1 MLLKTTARCA
11 SIAQVDAALV
21 RFKNRI
27 QFAELVPELRLCMAA
42 SKCTQRNKRANRT
55 KRLGIKQFL
64 RVAQT
69 ERACAAN
76 IGATFPFCRPI
87 SLKEL
92 GKVLAKTGRC
102 VSWLSEVSRI
112 CEYFGGTGR
121 LLPSRNALSC
131 ICGVTKVP
139 AKGENNGSHRRGSF
153 QSEQCHAAQERSA
166 LRIGATGRLHIGATG
181 RMWRQQR
188 VSDTEGRPRRQKR
201 ALSFGSKEGFRY
213 CRCERGIVVLRA
225 APDSDRRCDQSHLA
239 GAGAVRSIQIR
250 ISKPAFQ
257 YL

>member
-27 QFAELVPELRLCMAA
+27 QFAEPVPELRLCMAA

-102 VSWLSEVSRI
+102 VSWLNEVSHLRI
-112 CEYFGGTGR
+112 LRRHGKAVAFAECAQLHLWRYQGSSKRREQW
-121 LLPSRNALSC
+121 LPPSRFVSIRTMSC
-131 ICGVTKVP
+131 RSGTIGASYRC
-139 AKGENNGSHRRGSF
+139 N
-153 QSEQCHAAQERSA
+153 RSA
-166 LRIGATGRLHIGATG
+166 SYRCDRSNVAAAACIGHGGHATPQEASPQLR
-181 RMWRQQR
+181 
-188 VSDTEGRPRRQKR
+188 
-201 ALSFGSKEGFRY
+201 F
-213 CRCERGIVVLRA
+213 ERGFSILPLRA
-225 APDSDRRCDQSHLA
+225 RHCCSSRRS
-239 GAGAVRSIQIR
+239 
-250 ISKPAFQ
+250 
-257 YL
+257 

>member
-102 VSWLSEVSRI
+102 VSWLNEVSRI

-139 AKGENNGSHRRGSF
+139 AQGSSKRR
-153 QSEQCHAAQERSA
+153 EQWLPPSRFVSIRTMSCRSGTIGASYRCNRSA
-166 LRIGATGRLHIGATG
+166 SYRCDRSNVAAAACIGHGGHATPQEASPQLR
-181 RMWRQQR
+181 
-188 VSDTEGRPRRQKR
+188 
-201 ALSFGSKEGFRY
+201 F
-213 CRCERGIVVLRA
+213 ERGFSILPLRA
-225 APDSDRRCDQSHLA
+225 RHCCSSRRS
-239 GAGAVRSIQIR
+239 
-250 ISKPAFQ
+250 
-257 YL
+257 